1 MSDSIISPQSE
12 DRTIPVVA
20 IIGRPNVGKSTL
32 FNRLVGKRR
41 AITDPTPG
49 VTRDPIPERWLLG
62 NHPVTL
68 IDSGGVKME
77 QEGLDSLVSEKS
89 LSLLDKADA
98 IVFLMECTGVTA
110 EDLMLAER
118 LRPYSDKLVL
128 VVNKVDDISRDSLVW
143 DYFSYG
149 FQRVVGISAAHGLGI
164 EELEDTLL
172 GMLDLVELDEAPQEK
187 PRVKLA
193 IMGKPNTGKST
204 LTNYLNGSDI
214 SIVSDIPGTTRDVVQ
229 GGFSYK
235 GSDFTVL
242 DTAGIR
248 RKSKVDEDVEY
259 YSVNRAIKTIDI
271 CDVVLL
277 MIDSVE
283 GLSEQDKKIASLI
296 VRRGKGV
303 VLVLNK
309 IDLLK
314 GVGNEIEA
322 IKDRVRFLF
331 PILSFAPL
339 VDISALKGR
348 NIGKLL
354 DTVWAVWRQLNKR
367 TDTAQ
372 LNNALRAW
380 AETYQPPRGSSGHFK
395 VYYGT
400 QVSVTPIRFLFFV
413 NHVKAFPAVYVQYL
427 KNCIRR
433 DLGFTMVPLE
443 VDLRE
448 RRRNPSL
455 HTVSRSEF
463 LADDAKVEAGAESG
477 KSGGPKPRKTA
488 ASTVKNAPK
497 KASAQKNS
505 LKPASKATG
514 RNSVKP
520 SGPSGGST
528 QRTGGKAKA
537 APKPTKPGN
546 KAAKGKAEK
555 RTRIQSRNSKG
566 RAR

>member
-314 GVGNEIEA
+314 GVGNELEA

-372 LNNALRAW
+372 LNNALRTW
-380 AETYQPPRGSSGHFK
+380 AEAYQPPRGSSGHFK

-463 LADDAKVEAGAESG
+463 LADDAKVEAETESG
-477 KSGGPKPRKTA
+477 KSGGAKPRKTA

-555 RTRIQSRNSKG
+555 RIRLQDRNSKG